1 MRISHSA
8 LALLFCSSTL
18 ALTMPHIAMAQD
30 VFAPLPNDDS
40 KKPDDAKDDSP
51 SLFNYFI
58 PKKSAPTPAQKDT
71 HAVAPKKQKD
81 APSPYIVSPQNDGT
95 QGRKKLDKNQPPQK
109 ELPPDIKKMMDEHNA
124 NTNNLM
130 DQLNNPKT
138 LVIPQ
143 KDFKITDPSQDD
155 RKYDH
160 NVSVTFGKMNYTN
173 ADLVKVAKG
182 TELRPESILKTCEQR
197 ITGTIITEDGS
208 GELVDLRGNGTAATG
223 YKGTI
228 HSVNLVLAMACQLN
242 SVPQNKGIVPKFGDS
257 YIFGVA
263 QGTCPPP
270 LDNAIITTI
279 AINYGGDGHNI
290 TCDYNKPRE

>member
-1 MRISHSA
+1 MRISRLV
-8 LALLFCSSTL
+8 LALLSCSGTL
-18 ALTMPHIAMAQD
+18 ALTMQHTAMAQD
-30 VFAPLPNDDS
+30 VIVRPQNDDS
-40 KKPDDAKDDSP
+40 NKPADAKDDSP

-58 PKKSAPTPAQKDT
+58 PKKTDPAPTKKDT
-71 HAVAPKKQKD
+71 HADTPKKQKD
-81 APSPYIVSPQNDGT
+81 TPSPYIVAPKNDDV
-95 QGRKKLDKNQPPQK
+95 QGRKKLNKNQPPQK
-109 ELPPDIKKMMDEHNA
+109 ELPANIKQMMDEHNA
-124 NTNNLM
+124 HTNSLM

-160 NVSVTFGKMNYTN
+160 NVSVTFGKMNYTD

-182 TELRPESILKTCEQR
+182 TELRPDAVLKTCEQR
-197 ITGTIITEDGS
+197 ITGTIITEDGN
-208 GELVDLRGNGTAATG
+208 GELIDLRGNGTAATG
-223 YKGTI
+223 YKGAI

-270 LDNAIITTI
+270 SDNAIITTI
-279 AINYGGDGHNI
+279 AINYGGNGRNI